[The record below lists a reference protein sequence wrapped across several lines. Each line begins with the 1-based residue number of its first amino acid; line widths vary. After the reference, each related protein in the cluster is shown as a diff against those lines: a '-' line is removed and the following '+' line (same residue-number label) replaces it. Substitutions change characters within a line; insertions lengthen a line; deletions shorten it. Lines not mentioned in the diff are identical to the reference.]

1 MPKTDQNLLNPHIAI
16 PLLGQ
21 AADLA
26 EVDLARLGIDASHV
40 DLRDEPD
47 FWWRGGIRFWTMDH
61 ELIEP
66 TIVLS
71 LWDRGE

>member
-1 MPKTDQNLLNPHIAI
+1 MPKADQNLLNPHIAI

-26 EVDLARLGIDASHV
+26 EVDLASLGIDASHV
-40 DLRDEPD
+40 NLRDELD
-47 FWWRGGIRFWTMDH
+47 FWWRGRIRFWTMDH

-66 TIVLS
+66 TIMLS
-71 LWDRGE
+71 LWNGGE

>member
-1 MPKTDQNLLNPHIAI
+1 MPKADQNLLNPHIAI

-40 DLRDEPD
+40 DLRHEFDL
-47 FWWRGGIRFWTMDH
+47 WWRGGIRFWAVDH
-61 ELIEP
+61 
-66 TIVLS
+66 
-71 LWDRGE
+71 